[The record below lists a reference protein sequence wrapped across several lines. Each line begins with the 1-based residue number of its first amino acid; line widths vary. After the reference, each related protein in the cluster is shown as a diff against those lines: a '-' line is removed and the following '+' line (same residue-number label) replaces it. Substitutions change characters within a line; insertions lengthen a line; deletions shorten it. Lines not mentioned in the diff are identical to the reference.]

1 MNTSN
6 YTEQFGVLNA
16 AGAGVILTRTREP
29 HRVVTALKEFAHV
42 KNKMF
47 RQWNFCDGWV
57 SENEQ
62 AQVTKDGNTDPYSAM
77 RAIMDLDGDG
87 SQAWDNCIAVMVH
100 PTVVIGNHPPLDE
113 CLRQYARSFPTSR
126 RRLVVIAPEEYV
138 LPPALQ
144 HDIPILDFSLPS
156 REELRDVFAA
166 LSRSM
171 GIESGDCSLAPKDV
185 NLLCSL
191 GGGMTESEFE
201 LACAK
206 SIALKR
212 SEWPDID
219 ISHYVSVVS
228 ETKTEIVRR
237 SEVLEL
243 MEAENPNNIGG
254 LELLKE
260 WINRRKG
267 VFSDEAREAGVDVPR
282 GIVLIGPPG
291 TGKSMCAKAV
301 AGELHQPL
309 IKLDIGR
316 CFGSL
321 VGQTEGRVRAA
332 LKQVEAMAPCVVFLD
347 EVDKAGID
355 PRQGGGDG
363 GVSKRVMGSILTFMQ
378 ESKAPMFWVLTA
390 NRPDSLPPELLRK
403 GRMDEVFSVLPPNA
417 TERAEIIRI
426 HLQKRKQPVPKG
438 DSLKEIVA
446 ASRGY
451 VGAEIEAAIKEA
463 CVDAFCNNR
472 KVKAAD
478 IASHLSC
485 MKPISVAFKAD
496 FDKMTAW
503 ADNNARPSSAKD
515 KDDAPSRQIVRK
527 GRIMD

>member
-1 MNTSN
+1 MNTDK
-6 YTEQFGVLNA
+6 YKQEFGILNA

-29 HRVVTALKEFAHV
+29 HRVITALKEFAHV
-42 KNKMF
+42 KQKQF
-47 RQWNFCDGWV
+47 RYWNFCEGWV
-57 SENEQ
+57 TELAD
-62 AQVTKDGNTDPYSAM
+62 AQVTKDGNTDPYGAL
-77 RAIMDLDGDG
+77 RTIMDLDGNGDA
-87 SQAWDNCIAVMVH
+87 AWDNCIVAMTH
-100 PTVVIGNHPPLDE
+100 PTVVIGNHPPFDE

-126 RRLVVIAPEEYV
+126 RRLVIIAPEEYV
-138 LPPALQ
+138 LPAALQ
-144 HDIPILDFSLPS
+144 HDVPILDFSLPS
-156 REELRDVFAA
+156 KDELLGVFVALCNSMGGENGSCTLRQRDVQL
-166 LSRSM
+166 LS
-171 GIESGDCSLAPKDV
+171 
-185 NLLCSL
+185 SL
-191 GGGMTESEFE
+191 GSGMTESEFE

-206 SIALKR
+206 AIALKR
-212 SEWPDID
+212 DEWPDIPLE
-219 ISHYVSVVS
+219 HYTEIVS

-243 MEAENPNNIGG
+243 MDAGDPSDIGG
-254 LELLKE
+254 LELLKS
-260 WINRRKG
+260 WIARRKN
-267 VFSDEAREAGVDVPR
+267 VFSDEAREAGVDAPR

-291 TGKSMCAKAV
+291 TGKSMCAKAI
-301 AGELHQPL
+301 AGELSQPL

-321 VGQTEGRVRAA
+321 IGQTEGRVRAA

-355 PRQGGGDG
+355 PRQGGGDS

-417 TERAEIIRI
+417 AERAEIVRI
-426 HLQKRKQPVPKG
+426 HLTKRKQPVPKSA
-438 DSLKEIVA
+438 DLKLVVD

-463 CVDAFCNNR
+463 CVDSFCSNR
-472 KVKAAD
+472 KVKASD
-478 IASHLSC
+478 IAGHLSC

-503 ADNNARPSSAKD
+503 ADNNARPSSEKD
-515 KDDAPSRQIVRK
+515 KDSLPVRK
-527 GRIMD
+527 ISRGGRVME

>member
-1 MNTSN
+1 
-6 YTEQFGVLNA
+6 
-16 AGAGVILTRTREP
+16 
-29 HRVVTALKEFAHV
+29 
-42 KNKMF
+42 
-47 RQWNFCDGWV
+47 
-57 SENEQ
+57 
-62 AQVTKDGNTDPYSAM
+62 
-77 RAIMDLDGDG
+77 
-87 SQAWDNCIAVMVH
+87 
-100 PTVVIGNHPPLDE
+100 
-113 CLRQYARSFPTSR
+113 
-126 RRLVVIAPEEYV
+126 
-138 LPPALQ
+138 
-144 HDIPILDFSLPS
+144 
-156 REELRDVFAA
+156 
-166 LSRSM
+166 
-171 GIESGDCSLAPKDV
+171 
-185 NLLCSL
+185 
-191 GGGMTESEFE
+191 MTEAEFE

-206 SIALKR
+206 AIALRR
-212 SEWPDID
+212 SDWPDID
-219 ISHYVSVVS
+219 IGHYASVVA

-243 MEAENPNNIGG
+243 MEAEDPKNIGG

-260 WINRRKG
+260 WIGRRKG
-267 VFSDEAREAGVDVPR
+267 VFGEEAKEAGVDAPR

-301 AGELHQPL
+301 AGELQQPL

-321 VGQTEGRVRAA
+321 VGQTESRVRAA
-332 LKQVEAMAPCVVFLD
+332 LKQVEAMSPCVVFLD

-363 GVSKRVMGSILTFMQ
+363 GVGKRVMGSILTFMQ
-378 ESKAPMFWVLTA
+378 ESKASMFWVLTA

-403 GRMDEVFSVLPPNA
+403 GRMDEVFSVLPPNS

-438 DSLKEIVA
+438 VELKEVVV

-463 CVDAFCNNR
+463 CVDAFCSKR

-478 IASHLSC
+478 IAKHLSC

-503 ADNNARPSSAKD
+503 ASNNARPSSEKD
-515 KDDAPSRQIVRK
+515 SDDPAVRQIVRK
-527 GRIMD
+527 GRVMD